1 MSLRTAFASVNT
13 RIVFASRSR
22 AFHASPVAAKTATE
36 KVKEVADQVN
46 KTLGQKLAA
55 GIEKGEELTEKTKE
69 TVGVAKEKTKETS
82 EVVGQKA
89 NQAAAGARQGTE
101 DFKKEVRK

>member
-36 KVKEVADQVN
+36 KVKEVADQVLSIALLLTWIGYLSIWWNQVN

-69 TVGVAKEKTKETS
+69 TVGT
-82 EVVGQKA
+82 
-89 NQAAAGARQGTE
+89 
-101 DFKKEVRK
+101 